1 MTMRLND
8 IFRLPEAA
16 LAGDKR
22 IPKTMLVSQAALTKH
37 EQKTLDKVKR
47 VEHFATV
54 QKSTTRIPS
63 CVNDE
68 RDIQGII
75 FLRCE
80 MAGDSEAYA
89 DVGKLLHKCF
99 PNPTVIVFDGESH
112 MCISASVT
120 RKSLSEKGAVVVEDV
135 QSTGRFAMGD
145 CQYVAFLET
154 LDFDKLDQR
163 DLLCYVKDIAW
174 NIQLSRS
181 VPMLGFF
188 PTCSEHDRGKLAELI
203 SESSR
208 LSKELRDVQIA
219 GKDKDAS
226 LNEKAK
232 LCMRGKETK
241 RKIDKIAEEIK
252 EICDGGN

>member
-89 DVGKLLHKCF
+89 EVGRLLHKCF
-99 PNPTVIVFDGESH
+99 PNPTVIVFDGENH
-112 MCISASVT
+112 TCISAAMT
-120 RKSLSEKGAVVVEDV
+120 RKSFAEKGAVVIEEI
-135 QSTGRFAMGD
+135 QSTGRFTMQDPRYAP
-145 CQYVAFLET
+145 FLDA
-154 LDFDKLDQR
+154 LDFNNLDQR
-163 DLLCYVKDIAW
+163 DLLCLLRDIAW

-181 VPMLGFF
+181 VPALGFF
-188 PTCSEHDRGKLAELI
+188 PSCSEQDKDRLVELI
-203 SESSR
+203 GENDR
-208 LSKELRDVQIA
+208 LGKEFNEIQAA
-219 GKDKDAS
+219 GKDKDIT

-232 LCMRGKETK
+232 LRMRGKEIKK
-241 RKIDKIAEEIK
+241 RCDVVALEIK